1 MGTLTTA
8 IQEDDAQAIEQALTP
23 DSLENPIDDQGLTP
37 LGYAVEH
44 QRPGSVALLLT
55 QGADP
60 MRLDASG
67 KTPLLRAL
75 EGGRETA
82 ELVLDAIV
90 ERGLINGDCR
100 RVIMRVLMGRWV
112 ESEDRRACLDP
123 LGIDRK
129 RQAALFDQ
137 FDRYESKRR
146 AVALV
151 ERLRAFCGAYVEM
164 AAGLSGVP
172 DAPDTETLFGFLMHE
187 SDAEPVT
194 AWLLALKARIEAG
207 ARPDFAWQDY
217 RPLLAEVRNLDADQR
232 TGEVYAR
239 WVMLE
244 APFFS
249 IEALV
254 AGRIAAEVPVNVD
267 TQAKAITRAA
277 RAGLFDL
284 RVWIL
289 TIVSG
294 IDFEEGA
301 DADNPWLALVDEQT
315 RTFMLEHPRRLRN
328 DAFQYLAGVMDL
340 LGSAFDGFA
349 GFVAA
354 LTPSQRVAFA
364 AHHLS
369 ACKGQPGGWLAM
381 ARVLASEGLLPA
393 QLPARGDS
401 ASWDGMADW
410 LIAEVGSDLTL
421 ELLERIGA
429 DGARRCYRWSDS
441 AQGQVQAR
449 VLSHWVE
456 AHPDG
461 VDRLRA
467 AHLCLVG
474 DRGLLRRL
482 ILDSRCDSELQEV
495 AIANLGWQLD
505 GLAPDEELLA
515 LRRADC
521 LRIWCDQ
528 PSILPDEWMD
538 WFWAHRVAG
547 DERAL
552 LLKAFSQAASVTE
565 DEEDEEGGALA
576 EVAGPALDRLRDWYL
591 QDPALSDRAFST
603 IEEVDWRVANA
614 AWDWLGPASRRAV
627 LNALASE
634 LDGAGD
640 YRLNHWLN
648 QPSVVALLDRG
659 MADDPA
665 PLLAQRD
672 AARWALLH
680 LCEAGFEA
688 SLPQLQ
694 ALASQKTVLPH
705 AAKGLARI
713 SPGRLRDAGLLS
725 DSRKAVRDLAL
736 RGLCER
742 SDADAAPVLE
752 DCLGERASRWTDI
765 QRGHIL
771 DRLEHFGRDVSD
783 LDPLMG
789 ADLAA
794 FEAQALKG
802 LKGKRS
808 DALER
813 LWNPRIE
820 DLDLPFSRDALH
832 WSCMLVRDEE
842 WGQMPRGVRQL
853 WALLGAEQR
862 AELASRLVDAW
873 GQGAADNKDRW
884 VLRLASAFGDDR
896 LVPQLKELVALWNK
910 KHYQRAGWVVGTLGE
925 LDTTYALFTL
935 DEIRKTGKYRDVV
948 RGDAYQ
954 ALRRAAERRGLPLQ
968 ELYDEL
974 VPTLDMGPDGLVL
987 DVGPYVYRALLMPDL
1002 SLRVIHGGTGKQ
1014 SKSLPKAKKDE
1025 DPALRAVAESRFA
1038 LLKKNVKPV
1047 VQQLGPRLEEAF
1059 DCGKSWS
1066 TGRWQQLF
1074 LEHPILLLVGKSL
1087 IWSGTTAQ
1095 GVQSFRISED
1105 GSLID
1110 REDEPVVLTEG
1121 EVRLWHPLEST
1132 EAEIAGWRDHFAD
1145 YELTPFIVQTEAPV
1159 HGLEDEERA
1168 SLSLSRFSGAKAP
1181 WGNVKRLMTKWDY
1194 RVADQDGTHIFGY
1207 THGYPLSRIRV
1218 EIGMQECQI
1227 SMSFDEDCILG
1238 DLEFRRMGEER
1249 GSSNLLALGEVP
1261 PRLVATVIEKLR
1273 ILTKS

>member
-1 MGTLTTA
+1 METLTTA
-8 IQEDDAQAIEQALTP
+8 IQQDDTQAIKRALT
-23 DSLENPIDDQGLTP
+23 SETLETPIDGQGMTP
-37 LGYAVEH
+37 LAYAVEH
-44 QRPGSVALLLT
+44 QRPSAVALLLAK
-55 QGADP
+55 GADP
-60 MRLDASG
+60 MCLDASG

-75 EGGRETA
+75 QGGRQTA
-82 ELVLDAIV
+82 ELLLDAIV
-90 ERGLINGDCR
+90 ARGLIDDACR
-100 RVIMRVLMGRWV
+100 RLIMRVLMGRWV
-112 ESEDRRACLDP
+112 EDEDSRPCLDP

-129 RQAALFDQ
+129 TQGALFDQ
-137 FDRYESKRR
+137 FDRHAAKLQ
-146 AVALV
+146 AIAIA

-164 AAGLSGVP
+164 AAGLSP
-172 DAPDTETLFGFLMHE
+172 DTPDTETLFGFLMHDR
-187 SDAEPVT
+187 DAEPVT
-194 AWLLALKARIEAG
+194 AWLLALKARIAAG
-207 ARPDFAWQDY
+207 SRPDFAWQDY
-217 RPLLAEVRNLDADQR
+217 RPLLSEVRNLGEDQR

-254 AGRIAAEVPVNVD
+254 AERIAAEVAINLD
-267 TQAKAITRAA
+267 TQARAITRAA

-284 RVWIL
+284 RGWIL
-289 TIVSG
+289 TIASG
-294 IDFEEGA
+294 IDCAEGV
-301 DADNPWLALVDEQT
+301 DADNPWLALGDERT
-315 RTFMLEHPRRLRN
+315 RAFMLEHPARLRN
-328 DAFQYLAGVMDL
+328 DAVEHLASVMDL
-340 LGSAFDGFA
+340 LGSAFDDPA
-349 GFVAA
+349 DFVAA
-354 LTPSQRVAFA
+354 LTPSQRAALA

-369 ACKGQPGGWLAM
+369 AFKGQPGGWLAM
-381 ARVLASEGLLPA
+381 ARVLARDGLLPA
-393 QLPARGDS
+393 RLPARDDTV
-401 ASWDGMADW
+401 SWDGMADW

-429 DGARRCYRWSDS
+429 DGARHRYRWSDS
-441 AQGQVQAR
+441 VQGQVQAR
-449 VLSHWVE
+449 VLSHWIE
-456 AHPDG
+456 AHPDA

-474 DRGLLRRL
+474 DRALLRRL
-482 ILDSRCDSELQEV
+482 ILDSRCDSELQEA
-495 AIANLGWQLD
+495 AIANLGWQLH

-515 LRRADC
+515 SRRADC
-521 LRIWCDQ
+521 QRIWCEQ
-528 PSILPDEWMD
+528 SSILPDDWMD

-552 LLKAFSQAASVTE
+552 LIKAFSQAAKVTE
-565 DEEDEEGGALA
+565 SEEEGLA
-576 EVAGPALDRLRDWYL
+576 EVAGPAFDRLRDWYL
-591 QDPALSDRAFST
+591 QDPALSDRAFSA

-672 AARWALLH
+672 AARWALRH

-742 SDADAAPVLE
+742 DDADAAPVLE

-832 WSCMLVRDEE
+832 WSCMLARDEE
-842 WGQMPRGVRQL
+842 WGRMPRGVRQL
-853 WALLGAEQR
+853 WALLSSEQR

-884 VLRLASAFGDDR
+884 VLRLAGAFGDDR

-910 KHYQRAGWVVGTLGE
+910 KHYQRAAWVVGTLGE

-954 ALRRAAERRGLPLQ
+954 ALKAAAERRDLPIQ

-1002 SLRVIHGGTGKQ
+1002 SLRVIHGVTGKQ

-1066 TGRWQQLF
+1066 TGRWRQLF

-1087 IWSGTTAQ
+1087 IWSGTTAR

-1110 REDEPVVLTEG
+1110 REDEPVVLAEG

-1132 EAEIAGWRDHFAD
+1132 DAEIAGWRDHFAD

-1194 RVADQDGTHIFGY
+1194 GVADQDGVHIFGY
-1207 THGYPLSRIRV
+1207 SHGYPLSRIRV

-1227 SMSFDEDCILG
+1227 SMSFDEDSILG
-1238 DLEFRRMGEER
+1238 DLEFRRMGEDR

-1261 PRLVATVIEKLR
+1261 PRLVAAVIEKLR